1 MGRWCGEFEAWKK
14 SVLVR
19 ELEIIMRMR
28 DIRLAN
34 RVGRM

>member
-28 DIRLAN
+28 DAN
-34 RVGRM
+34 REYGGIG